1 MSQTNESPM
10 KVNTEPQH
18 INLIWEYNDSS
29 FELDIGDAEFLEHYE
44 AVMERLD
51 NAEKAL
57 KKDGTPSER
66 VRAYDKMFRDFYD
79 DLLGDGAGDA
89 ILGAKCSIINCDN
102 AFESFLAF
110 IDAQNTAI
118 NTRRE
123 NVAGKY
129 SGNRAQRRSA
139 QYRRG

>member
-1 MSQTNESPM
+1 MATPNFW
-10 KVNTEPQH
+10 NTTK
-18 INLIWEYNDSS
+18 S
-29 FELDIGDAEFLEHYE
+29 
-44 AVMERLD
+44 
-51 NAEKAL
+51 L

-110 IDAQNTAI
+110 IDAQSTAI